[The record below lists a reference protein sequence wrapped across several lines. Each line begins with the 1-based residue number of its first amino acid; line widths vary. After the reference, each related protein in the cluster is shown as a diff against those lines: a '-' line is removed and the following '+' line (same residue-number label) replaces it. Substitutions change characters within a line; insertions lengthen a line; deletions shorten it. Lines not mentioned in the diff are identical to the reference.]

1 MRRLQAPRTA
11 VSRQLISAVTPPGTI
26 SSPRAHG
33 AEMVASAITL
43 TRRAA
48 LGLALLPALRRPAVA
63 ADLKDIVSTPS
74 GLRYVDF
81 APGSGAPPRFG
92 QLVRFHYV
100 GYIASE
106 DGESLEAYDSSYER
120 NTPYFT
126 KHGNGLTCEGLEE
139 ALHTMRPGGRRRV
152 LLPPSLGYSRGSASD
167 KGPLPVKATLRDR
180 LFEAVGDGRPL
191 VFDLE
196 LVSVVTDVVDRG
208 DYEDGDVQDLMRQIG
223 VANGGAD
230 VDLSAIGKDALEVI
244 PVPEGDTG
252 VRLDR
257 DGNPIVR

>member
-1 MRRLQAPRTA
+1 
-11 VSRQLISAVTPPGTI
+11 
-26 SSPRAHG
+26 
-33 AEMVASAITL
+33 MVASVVGQL

-126 KHGNGLTCEGLEE
+126 KHGNGYTCQGLEE
-139 ALHTMRPGGRRRV
+139 ALHTMRVGGRRRV
-152 LLPPSLGYSRGSASD
+152 ILPPALSFTSD
-167 KGPLPVKATLRDR
+167 KGPLPPGPRQRETL
-180 LFEAVGDGRPL
+180 FSAVEKQQPII
-191 VFDLE
+191 FDVE
-196 LVSVVTDVVDRG
+196 LLSAVDDLLDRG
-208 DYEDGDVQDLMRQIG
+208 DYDDLDFEEANRYARELARPRDADDMGDGPM
-223 VANGGAD
+223 
-230 VDLSAIGKDALEVI
+230 GKGL
-244 PVPEGDTG
+244 
-252 VRLDR
+252 
-257 DGNPIVR
+257 

>member
-1 MRRLQAPRTA
+1 
-11 VSRQLISAVTPPGTI
+11 
-26 SSPRAHG
+26 
-33 AEMVASAITL
+33 MVAISITL

-230 VDLSAIGKDALEVI
+230 VDLSAVTSSALNAVTSI
-244 PVPEGDTG
+244 PVPKEDG

>member
-1 MRRLQAPRTA
+1 
-11 VSRQLISAVTPPGTI
+11 
-26 SSPRAHG
+26 
-33 AEMVASAITL
+33 MVASLTPL

-139 ALHTMRPGGRRRV
+139 ALQPYRACV
-152 LLPPSLGYSRGSASD
+152 LEMEEQILRTPELSLPALQLGLSEY
-167 KGPLPVKATLRDR
+167 
-180 LFEAVGDGRPL
+180 
-191 VFDLE
+191 E
-196 LVSVVTDVVDRG
+196 LVLPALC
-208 DYEDGDVQDLMRQIG
+208 QL
-223 VANGGAD
+223 VAT
-230 VDLSAIGKDALEVI
+230 VRIDA
-244 PVPEGDTG
+244 
-252 VRLDR
+252 
-257 DGNPIVR
+257 

>member
-1 MRRLQAPRTA
+1 M
-11 VSRQLISAVTPPGTI
+11 
-26 SSPRAHG
+26 
-33 AEMVASAITL
+33 
-43 TRRAA
+43 
-48 LGLALLPALRRPAVA
+48 
-63 ADLKDIVSTPS
+63 
-74 GLRYVDF
+74 
-81 APGSGAPPRFG
+81 
-92 QLVRFHYV
+92 
-100 GYIASE
+100 
-106 DGESLEAYDSSYER
+106 
-120 NTPYFT
+120 
-126 KHGNGLTCEGLEE
+126 C
-139 ALHTMRPGGRRRV
+139 PGGRRRAR
-152 LLPPSLGYSRGSASD
+152 LPPSLGKKPRLGERQGAAA
-167 KGPLPVKATLRDR
+167 GEATLRDR

-230 VDLSAIGKDALEVI
+230 VDLSAIGKDALEAI